1 MKGTE
6 TTDILANDRSCAE
19 RCDPDRNTRD
29 FSSRKNAGS
38 LIIVMKHRLRS
49 LSFKSGV
56 VVGTVCLICYFI
68 SFAQMLL
75 PLSLEAKGML
85 WLIFFGAAKIC
96 QYSALLILGKAGVQ
110 KLRKLSL
117 RTRSLKFRCRSKRHS

>member
-6 TTDILANDRSCAE
+6 TTDIPVNGRSYAE
-19 RCDPDRNTRD
+19 SCDPDRDTRD
-29 FSSRKNAGS
+29 SSSKKSAGN

-96 QYSALLILGKAGVQ
+96 QYSALLILGKAGIQ